1 VLRPL
6 VEQNDPELAP
16 TLDAQF
22 AAVEAALAVHASGD
36 GYVSYDT
43 VPEPARQTLA
53 RAVDG
58 LGEPLSNLAAA
69 AAGDA

>member
-1 VLRPL
+1 M
-6 VEQNDPELAP
+6 
-16 TLDAQF
+16 
-22 AAVEAALAVHASGD
+22 HASGD

-43 VPEPARQTLA
+43 VQEPARQTLA